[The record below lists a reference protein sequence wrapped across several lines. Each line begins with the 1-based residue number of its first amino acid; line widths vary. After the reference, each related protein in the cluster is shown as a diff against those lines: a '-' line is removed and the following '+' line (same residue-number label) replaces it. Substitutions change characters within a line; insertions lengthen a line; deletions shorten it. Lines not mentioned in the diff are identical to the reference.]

1 MLQPIDFRTSFR
13 AHVAILC
20 AMAAFMLGLPAN
32 QAYAQTATEA
42 KAAPSNHVR
51 VYKFQ
56 SKQAVGKEAAGVL
69 PPPPSAPAGAH
80 LTYYGGRVVS
90 AMKVVIV
97 LWGSGSYE
105 SHVSSTATPSMASF
119 YDQILSESTF
129 TSWLDSE
136 YNTVDPSGT
145 KTDQHIGRGA
155 FQNLYTIT
163 PSISSSTVADS
174 QIQAE
179 IESQIAAT
187 HLPAPEID
195 TAGNPITYYA
205 IYFPSGI
212 TITQGGSSS
221 CAAGGFCSY
230 HGTIAASG
238 SLREIYYG
246 VHPDMQAG
254 SGCDTQCGNASTT
267 FGNYTAIASKELT
280 DTITDAEVG
289 LATVIG
295 PPLAWFDNTNGEI
308 GDLCAAQQTTFA
320 ACDGE
325 TYVVQQEFSN
335 AAANCI
341 APATPSCSS
350 NNFSISASPSSL
362 SILQN
367 TASTSTISTAVTAG
381 SVGPVALSFSG
392 VPSGATVSLNPPS
405 VTAGN
410 SSTLMV
416 DAGTALPGKYTITV
430 TGTVGS
436 ISHSTLVAVTITAN
450 DFTISASPTTLSVTQ
465 GETGTSTISTTALG
479 TPETVA
485 LNLSGAIPGATI
497 SISPS
502 SVISGGSSTLTVNAG
517 TATPGNYTITVT
529 GTAGS
534 SSHSTSVGVI
544 ITATDFTI
552 SASPSSLSLAPGTS
566 GSSTISTFVVDTA
579 GIINLSVS
587 GAPSGAT
594 VSLSSTKVLAGT
606 GSTLTV
612 DAGTAT
618 PGNYTITVTGTEG
631 ANTHSTSI
639 ALTITGTDFTIS
651 ASPGSLSL
659 AQGTSGTSAIST
671 AVIGS
676 PGTVALN
683 ISGAPSGATVSLN
696 PGTVTAGGS
705 STLTVNAGTAAPGN
719 YTITVTGTEGSTT
732 HATSVTLTV
741 TQPPSDFSIAANP
754 SSVSILQ
761 GASGSSSISTAV
773 TSGSAQTVSLT
784 VSGIPSGASASLNPT
799 SVTAG
804 GSSALTV
811 SAGTAAPGVYTLL
824 VTGVEGSMTHA
835 TSVTLTVT
843 SQQVSVSVTPGSI
856 DFGLVRQYSLL
867 SRNVTVKNIGT
878 GTLSISKVSVTPGV
892 GTDLNAFT
900 SVSLC
905 GSSLAPGK
913 SCTIVV
919 VFFGDHVGTL
929 SATLYVRDNAAGSPQ
944 TVTLAGTV
952 TKR

>member
-1 MLQPIDFRTSFR
+1 
-13 AHVAILC
+13 
-20 AMAAFMLGLPAN
+20 
-32 QAYAQTATEA
+32 
-42 KAAPSNHVR
+42 
-51 VYKFQ
+51 
-56 SKQAVGKEAAGVL
+56 
-69 PPPPSAPAGAH
+69 
-80 LTYYGGRVVS
+80 
-90 AMKVVIV
+90 
-97 LWGSGSYE
+97 
-105 SHVSSTATPSMASF
+105 MASF
-119 YDQILSESTF
+119 YDQILSQSNF

-145 KTDQHIGRGA
+145 KTDQHIGLGA

-163 PSISSSTVADS
+163 PSVSGSTVDDS

-179 IESQIAAT
+179 IESQILAG
-187 HLPAPEID
+187 HLPAPELD

-205 IYFPSGI
+205 IYFPPGK

-230 HGTIAASG
+230 HGTRSASG
-238 SLREIYYG
+238 SLSEIYYG
-246 VHPDMQAG
+246 VHPDLQAG
-254 SGCDTQCGNASTT
+254 SGCFNQCGNASSI

-308 GDLCAAQQTTFA
+308 GDLCAAQQTTFD

-341 APATPSCSS
+341 APATRSCSTGTNDFS
-350 NNFSISASPSSL
+350 INASPLSVSVTAGNATSSTISTAIVAGRAETVSLSISGAPSGVTATLTPASVSSGGSSTLSISTTSSAPAGSYTLTVTGTATSGTHTTAVALTIASASGDFSISASPASL
-362 SILQN
+362 SILQT

-381 SVGPVALSFSG
+381 TAGTVALSVSG
-392 VPSGATVSLNPPS
+392 VPSGATASLNPTS
-405 VTAGN
+405 VTA
-410 SSTLMV
+410 
-416 DAGTALPGKYTITV
+416 
-430 TGTVGS
+430 
-436 ISHSTLVAVTITAN
+436 
-450 DFTISASPTTLSVTQ
+450 
-465 GETGTSTISTTALG
+465 
-479 TPETVA
+479 
-485 LNLSGAIPGATI
+485 
-497 SISPS
+497 
-502 SVISGGSSTLTVNAG
+502 GGSSTLTVNAG

-566 GSSTISTFVVDTA
+566 GTSTISTFVVDTP
-579 GIINLSVS
+579 GIINLTVS

-594 VSLSSTKVLAGT
+594 VSLSSAKVLAGT

-631 ANTHSTSI
+631 SNTHATSV
-639 ALTITGTDFTIS
+639 ALTITGTDFTVS

-671 AVIGS
+671 TVVGTA
-676 PGTVALN
+676 GTVNLSV
-683 ISGAPSGATVSLN
+683 SGVPTGATVSLN
-696 PGTVTAGGS
+696 PTSLTAGGS
-705 STLTVNAGTAAPGN
+705 STLSVSAGTATPGA
-719 YTITVTGTEGSTT
+719 YTLLVTGIEGSMT
-732 HATSVTLTV
+732 HATSVSLTV

-754 SSVSILQ
+754 SGVSIQQ

-811 SAGTAAPGVYTLL
+811 SAGTATPGVYTIL
-824 VTGVEGSMTHA
+824 VTGVEGSTTHA

-843 SQQVSVSVTPGSI
+843 GQQVSVSVTPASI
-856 DFGLVRQYSLL
+856 DFGVVRQFSLL

-878 GTLSISKVSVTPGV
+878 GALSISKVSVTPGV

-905 GSSLAPGK
+905 GSTLAPGK

-944 TVTLAGTV
+944 AVTLAGTV